1 MLQDRYGNS
10 LSTTSTAARDAYV
23 EGVDR
28 FLAANHGAED
38 TFVRATKADDGF
50 ALAHAALARTR
61 QVLAKAP
68 LAAEAMVTARDRAAT
83 LSGREASHVAALGHL
98 IDGNGPAAYKAIRA
112 HLADDPRD
120 AMIAQPC
127 TGVFGLIGF
136 SGQPGREAEQLA
148 FTSALA
154 PHYGDDWWFLCQHAF
169 SQVEAGQTGPATQA
183 IERSLAT
190 NPRNANAAHIR
201 AHIYYEAGE
210 TEAGYTYI
218 DAWRRG
224 YDKAA
229 PLHCHISWHVALW
242 ALERGDTDTMWRVI
256 DADIAPG
263 AAWGPPIN
271 VLSDMAAILYRAEL
285 AGVDVPAARWR
296 VVSEYARQFF
306 AKPGIAFADVHA
318 ALAHAMAGNGDALNQ
333 LIADAKGP
341 AADVVRAL
349 ATAFQAIA
357 ARAWDEAT
365 VHLTKTM
372 AEHQRIG
379 GSRAQRDLVEYALLG
394 TLLKQGRADEA
405 RLLLATRRPLKVG
418 SKAVKGL

>member
-1 MLQDRYGNS
+1 M
-10 LSTTSTAARDAYV
+10 
-23 EGVDR
+23 
-28 FLAANHGAED
+28 
-38 TFVRATKADDGF
+38 
-50 ALAHAALARTR
+50 
-61 QVLAKAP
+61 
-68 LAAEAMVTARDRAAT
+68 
-83 LSGREASHVAALGHL
+83 
-98 IDGNGPAAYKAIRA
+98 
-112 HLADDPRD
+112 
-120 AMIAQPC
+120 
-127 TGVFGLIGF
+127 
-136 SGQPGREAEQLA
+136 
-148 FTSALA
+148 
-154 PHYGDDWWFLCQHAF
+154 
-169 SQVEAGQTGPATQA
+169 
-183 IERSLAT
+183 
-190 NPRNANAAHIR
+190 
-201 AHIYYEAGE
+201 
-210 TEAGYTYI
+210 
-218 DAWRRG
+218 
-224 YDKAA
+224 
-229 PLHCHISWHVALW
+229 
-242 ALERGDTDTMWRVI
+242 
-256 DADIAPG
+256 
-263 AAWGPPIN
+263 
-271 VLSDMAAILYRAEL
+271 
-285 AGVDVPAARWR
+285 PAARWR